1 VDGLSEGELK
11 LQARVVGAARGVRW
25 LTEGWRF
32 FRAAPLGWTAL
43 VFGYL
48 LLMMVAWS
56 IPVAGVLAAA
66 VFTPSFSVSFMA
78 VARAASRGAPIEL
91 PLLLEG
97 FKLGLRA
104 QVALGFVYLACV
116 AAIVGASSL
125 FLGEMPALGAG
136 NPEDPGAGLAVIA
149 LLYAPVMMMFW
160 FAPILAAWHS
170 TTVAKALFFSFV
182 AFLMNWRAFL
192 TYGAVTAAAIF
203 VVTALVILL
212 ARLISSE
219 ISPASLV
226 LPMFIVVFP
235 TLAGSYYASYR
246 DVFAET
252 TVEPT
257 PEPTAGST

>member
-1 VDGLSEGELK
+1 VDELNKGGLRT
-11 LQARVVGAARGVRW
+11 QVRVVAAARGVRW
-25 LTEGWRF
+25 LVEGWGF

-56 IPVAGVLAAA
+56 IPVVGMVAAA

-97 FKLGLRA
+97 FRLGLRA
-104 QVALGFVYLACV
+104 QIALGFVYLACL
-116 AAIVGASSL
+116 AGILGASRL
-125 FLGEMPALGAG
+125 LLGEVPAVDARP
-136 NPEDPGAGLAVIA
+136 PEDPGAGLAWIA
-149 LLYAPVMMMFW
+149 VLYAPVMMMFW

-170 TTVAKALFFSFV
+170 TAVVKALFFSFV

-192 TYGAVTAAAIF
+192 AYGLVSAAAIF
-203 VVTALVILL
+203 ALASLVVVL
-212 ARLISSE
+212 ARLISSDL
-219 ISPASLV
+219 SPASLA
-226 LPMFIVVFP
+226 LPMFIAVFP

-246 DVFAET
+246 DVFAE
-252 TVEPT
+252 P
-257 PEPTAGST
+257 S

>member
-1 VDGLSEGELK
+1 VDELSAGELRT
-11 LQARVVGAARGVRW
+11 QVRVVAAARGVRW
-25 LTEGWRF
+25 LAEGWRF

-56 IPVAGVLAAA
+56 IPVAGMIAAA

-97 FKLGLRA
+97 FRRGLRA
-104 QVALGFVYLACV
+104 QIALGFVYLACL
-116 AAIVGASSL
+116 AAIWGASKL
-125 FLGEMPALGAG
+125 LLGEVPAVDARH
-136 NPEDPGAGLAVIA
+136 PEDPGAGLAWIA
-149 LLYAPVMMMFW
+149 ALYAPVMMMFW

-170 TTVAKALFFSFV
+170 TTVAKALFFSFM

-192 TYGAVTAAAIF
+192 AYGVASAAAIF
-203 VVTALVILL
+203 ALAGLTVVL

-219 ISPASLV
+219 LSPASLA
-226 LPMFIVVFP
+226 LPMFIAVFP

-246 DVFAET
+246 DVFAE
-252 TVEPT
+252 P
-257 PEPTAGST
+257 A

>member
-1 VDGLSEGELK
+1 VDGLSEGGLK
-11 LQARVVGAARGVRW
+11 IQARVVAAARGVHW
-25 LTEGWRF
+25 LAEGWRF

-56 IPVAGVLAAA
+56 IPVAGVVAAA

-97 FKLGLRA
+97 FRLGWRA
-104 QVALGFVYLACV
+104 QVALGFVYLGCL
-116 AAIVGASSL
+116 AAILGASSL
-125 FLGEMPALGAG
+125 FLGEMPVVDARR
-136 NPEDPGAGLAVIA
+136 PEDPGAGLAWIA
-149 LLYAPVMMMFW
+149 LLYVPVMMMFW

-170 TTVAKALFFSFV
+170 TAVVKALFFSFV

-192 TYGAVTAAAIF
+192 AYGLVSGAVIF
-203 VVTALVILL
+203 ALASLVVVL
-212 ARLISSE
+212 ARLIASE
-219 ISPASLV
+219 ISPASLA
-226 LPMFIVVFP
+226 LPMFIAVFP

-246 DVFAET
+246 DVFAE
-252 TVEPT
+252 P
-257 PEPTAGST
+257 S